1 MFVNQSYKCFTYFC
15 QYRFTER
22 RVKPDYIPFLLST
35 LCVIGACFLKCYF
48 MVINTDLSRVSEYMA
63 ADSLNTFSF
72 KDNLES
78 LVSVESG
85 EWFDSL

>member
-1 MFVNQSYKCFTYFC
+1 
-15 QYRFTER
+15 
-22 RVKPDYIPFLLST
+22 
-35 LCVIGACFLKCYF
+35 